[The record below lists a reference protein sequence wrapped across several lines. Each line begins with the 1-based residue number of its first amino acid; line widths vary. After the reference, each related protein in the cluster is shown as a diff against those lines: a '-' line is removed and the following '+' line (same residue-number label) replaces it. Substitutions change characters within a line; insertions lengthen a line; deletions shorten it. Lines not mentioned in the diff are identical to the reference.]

1 MNPRNPPAPRLRTIV
16 VAVVAALAMAAASV
30 ADEIADRLRPHVGE
44 VLDVVELGSGK
55 RLVRPLLERLVEAE
69 GRVTALRL
77 RPEGEKKVT
86 SLALAGVVKIV
97 ADRETVYETAPKGAT
112 RQREQRQREMKNAAA
127 IERMRARGVEPWP
140 ELSAEEHEA
149 EVERLERFV
158 AEVQK
163 LFPRLRVSR
172 THEFLVATDIPPN
185 QMAPYVAKLDTMHD
199 TLCDLYGIPRGEPV
213 WKGKCLVIAFLAEA
227 DYVAFE
233 ARVMRVETRGTH
245 GLCHQGSDGRVI
257 MACHRGDDEAAFAH
271 MLVHETSH
279 GFNHRW
285 LSPTR
290 LPNWL
295 NEGIAE
301 WVAAKVVP
309 TSNQVQ
315 LKEAVAAD
323 FMRANGNLGPE
334 FFERPNIAPVQYGMA
349 SSMVRMLAGRD
360 ARKFGGFVA
369 AVKEGTPPEEALRD
383 AFKYDVDGLVQ
394 AYGKLVGVPALRR

>member
-16 VAVVAALAMAAASV
+16 VAVVAALAMAAAGV

-394 AYGKLVGVPALRR
+394 AYGKLGGVPALRR

>member
-1 MNPRNPPAPRLRTIV
+1 V
-16 VAVVAALAMAAASV
+16 VAVVAALAMAAAGV

>member
-1 MNPRNPPAPRLRTIV
+1 
-16 VAVVAALAMAAASV
+16 
-30 ADEIADRLRPHVGE
+30 
-44 VLDVVELGSGK
+44 
-55 RLVRPLLERLVEAE
+55 
-69 GRVTALRL
+69 
-77 RPEGEKKVT
+77 
-86 SLALAGVVKIV
+86 
-97 ADRETVYETAPKGAT
+97 
-112 RQREQRQREMKNAAA
+112 
-127 IERMRARGVEPWP
+127 
-140 ELSAEEHEA
+140 
-149 EVERLERFV
+149 
-158 AEVQK
+158 
-163 LFPRLRVSR
+163 
-172 THEFLVATDIPPN
+172 VATDIPPN

>member
-1 MNPRNPPAPRLRTIV
+1 
-16 VAVVAALAMAAASV
+16 MAAAGV

-44 VLDVVELGSGK
+44 VLEVVELGSGK

>member
-16 VAVVAALAMAAASV
+16 VAVVAALAMAAAGV

>member
-16 VAVVAALAMAAASV
+16 VAVVAALAMAAAGV

-86 SLALAGVVKIV
+86 SLSLAGVVKIV

>member
-1 MNPRNPPAPRLRTIV
+1 
-16 VAVVAALAMAAASV
+16 
-30 ADEIADRLRPHVGE
+30 
-44 VLDVVELGSGK
+44 
-55 RLVRPLLERLVEAE
+55 
-69 GRVTALRL
+69 
-77 RPEGEKKVT
+77 
-86 SLALAGVVKIV
+86 
-97 ADRETVYETAPKGAT
+97 VYETAPKGAT